1 MRKTLRYTLYLLP
14 LLLTHPLRGQSPD
27 TETVSSETPVPGLD
41 STRVRGLRFGVDL
54 GGLSLLYFDPG
65 RMTYNFSLDYE
76 AWQDIYPVL
85 EFGFQE
91 VSLERDSYHYHSG
104 GLFGRAGADVNLLKY
119 EGTKVYEM
127 MYAGLRYG
135 FASLT
140 QRADNI
146 QVGED
151 YFGGVDRGSL
161 PEKRLTAHWLCVTV
175 GVRVEVFR
183 NFFIGWSVLA
193 GLKLAQV
200 KDPHMEPYYIPGF
213 GPGGKRA
220 GLVFNY
226 SLFYRIPLQTYHPV
240 KVVKK
245 RQQSP

>member
-1 MRKTLRYTLYLLP
+1 MRRTLRYTLYLLP
-14 LLLTHPLRGQSPD
+14 LLLTPPLKGQSPD
-27 TETVSSETPVPGLD
+27 TETATAETQMPGQD
-41 STRVRGLRFGVDL
+41 STRVRGLRIGYDL
-54 GGLSLLYFDPG
+54 AGLSLLYFDPG

-85 EFGFQE
+85 EFGFQK
-91 VSLERDSYHYHSG
+91 VSLERDNYHYLSG
-104 GLFGRAGADVNLLKY
+104 GWYGRAGADVNLLKY

-135 FASLT
+135 FASFT

-151 YFGGVDRGSL
+151 YFGGVDGGSL
-161 PEKRLTAHWLCVTV
+161 PEKRLTAHWLCVTG

-183 NFFIGWSVLA
+183 NFFIGWSLLA

-200 KDPHMEPYYIPGF
+200 KDPRMEPYFIPGL
-213 GPGGKRA
+213 GQGGKRA
-220 GLVFNY
+220 GVVVNY

-240 KVVKK
+240 KVIKK
-245 RQQSP
+245 REQPE